1 MKAYIGHI
9 KKRDSELEIQSL
21 DDHLKGTAE
30 LCKSFVSK
38 FENPELGEILG
49 LFHDLGK
56 YSDAFQKYILNA
68 ATTESDEIRGK
79 VDHSSAGAIYL
90 SQRDKALG
98 LITAYCIAG
107 HHAGLL
113 NWAHEEGVSGD
124 LQSRLS
130 KKELLQLVES
140 HIKQSKPF
148 ENVKLLSKM
157 KSEESFN
164 HLVRLLFSC
173 LVDADFLDTERFMNP
188 ESFAKRSRFKTLT
201 ELSGYFDHYMQQLQV
216 DAKPTEINKW
226 RKSIQ
231 DDCIKAG
238 KENHK
243 FFSLSVPTGAG
254 KTLSSMAFA
263 FEHARKY
270 NKERII
276 IAIPYTSIITQTAH
290 TLKKIFGEDQVIEH
304 HSNFDDSDITAELKL
319 AIENWDAPIIVTTNV
334 QLFESMHGNRPSQ
347 CRKLHNMCNSI
358 VILDETQLLP
368 YDFLEPILSSL
379 NAYSE
384 LVNTTFLLT
393 TATDPDFYGRIGMR
407 KASFSGLSEKPFE
420 IVKDLDSMYKVFRR
434 TKLEFPIDLEYKKSY
449 TELAEELS
457 CLDQVLCVVNT
468 RKECKEIYDLMP
480 EGTIHLSRMMCSA
493 HIMKN
498 IETIRQKLKNGESVR
513 VISTQ
518 LIEAGVDLDFPNV
531 YRAFAGLDSVL
542 QAAGRCNREGQMK
555 EMGKV
560 VVFRGERDAPA
571 GYIRKGALSLK
582 DMLLVGTNENMDLP
596 DQIKQYFKSFQSR
609 LDTFDKKDI
618 KGALCKNSR
627 VAHFQFATAAIDF
640 KLIESGDTVSVFI
653 NYDKGADW
661 IKEFKEKGPES
672 WLMRRMQNYCVNLRR
687 SDVKILQEAGAIE
700 NIHGVWLQCDA
711 NMYSAEAGVV
721 VANKWTDEILIV

>member
-1 MKAYIGHI
+1 MKTYIGHI

-21 DDHLKGTAE
+21 ENHLNGTAE
-30 LCKSFVSK
+30 LCKGFVSK

-56 YSDAFQKYILNA
+56 YSDAFQKYIMNA

-90 SQRDKALG
+90 SQCNKALG
-98 LITAYCIAG
+98 LLTAYCIAG

-140 HIKQSKPF
+140 HIKQHQPF
-148 ENVKLLSKM
+148 ENVKLFSKM
-157 KSEESFN
+157 KSEEDFN

-188 ESFAKRSRFKTLT
+188 DSFAKRGQFKSLT
-201 ELSGYFDHYMQQLQV
+201 ELKGDFDHYMQRLNA

-254 KTLSSMAFA
+254 KTLSSIAFA
-263 FEHARKY
+263 LEHARKY
-270 NKERII
+270 GKERII

-347 CRKLHNMCNSI
+347 CRKLHNICNSI

-384 LVNTTFLLT
+384 LANTTFLLT

-434 TKLEFPIDLEYKKSY
+434 INLDFPIDLERKKSD

-468 RKECKEIYDLMP
+468 RKECREIYDLMP
-480 EGTIHLSRMMCSA
+480 KGTIHLSRMMCSA

-498 IETIRQKLKNGESVR
+498 IKTIREKLKNGECVR

-542 QAAGRCNREGQMK
+542 QAAGRCNREGLMK
-555 EMGKV
+555 EKGKV
-560 VVFRGERDAPA
+560 VVFQGEREAPA
-571 GYIRKGALSLK
+571 GYIRNGVNALK
-582 DMLLVGTNENMDLP
+582 HLLRDETINDLDLP
-596 DQIKQYFKSFQSR
+596 TQTKSYFMIFQGMQQ
-609 LDTFDKKDI
+609 TFDKKDI
-618 KGALCKNSR
+618 KGALSENAR
-627 VAHFQFATAAIDF
+627 DIHFQFATAAIDF
-640 KLIESGDTVSVFI
+640 KLIESRDTISVFI
-653 NYDKGADW
+653 NYEEGADW
-661 IKEFKEKGPES
+661 IKLFKEKGPES

-687 SDVKILQEAGAIE
+687 SDVKILQDAGAIE

-711 NMYSAEAGVV
+711 NMYNTEAGVI
-721 VANKWTDEILIV
+721 VANKWADEILIV